1 MPHRTR
7 AELEKLMDQN
17 STVRLPDGRLITNKA
32 NLPTDAELAAA
43 HRDHLIRTRDAA
55 DEAGQ
60 KRDVAAIQ
68 KEIDEADAK
77 AGAATKAATKAAA
90 KAAAKE
96 AAPSTSPADDGK
108 SETPDA
114 ATALA
119 KAHTAAE
126 LKALCDQ
133 HGCPHGTKDEMAA
146 ALAAKGVKPTPE

>member
-7 AELEKLMDQN
+7 AELEKLMDAN

-32 NLPTDAELAAA
+32 DLPSDSVLASL

-77 AGAATKAATKAAA
+77 AGAATKAA
-90 KAAAKE
+90 AKE
-96 AAPSTSPADDGK
+96 AAPSSSPADDGGDFDHLK
-108 SETPDA
+108 KD
-114 ATALA
+114 
-119 KAHTAAE
+119 E
-126 LKALCDQ
+126 LRALCDE
-133 HGCPHGTKDEMAA
+133 HNCDVPANATKAEMAA